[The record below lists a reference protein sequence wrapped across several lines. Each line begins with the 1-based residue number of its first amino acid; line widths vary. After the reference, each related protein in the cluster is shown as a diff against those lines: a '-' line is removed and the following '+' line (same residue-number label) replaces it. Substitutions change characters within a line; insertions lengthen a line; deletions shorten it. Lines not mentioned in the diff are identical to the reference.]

1 MNALLRDL
9 ANARRGMV
17 RAPGFSASAV
27 IMLAIG
33 IAMWTLMFSV
43 LNGLILRPLP
53 VRDQQRLILA
63 WRADRLAGLRGQGF
77 REALLT
83 RFAGATRTFSGV
95 ASMFAGG
102 VRCRDFGRRPGRL
115 SRIRSVSATFSRRS
129 EPTPSGSHADARG

>member
-83 RFAGATRTFSGV
+83 RFAGATRTFSAV

-102 VRCRDFGRRPGRL
+102 ASDAGILVGDRVVYLESGL
-115 SRIRSVSATFSRRS
+115 VSATFSRRS
-129 EPTPSGSHADARG
+129 EPTPRWVAR